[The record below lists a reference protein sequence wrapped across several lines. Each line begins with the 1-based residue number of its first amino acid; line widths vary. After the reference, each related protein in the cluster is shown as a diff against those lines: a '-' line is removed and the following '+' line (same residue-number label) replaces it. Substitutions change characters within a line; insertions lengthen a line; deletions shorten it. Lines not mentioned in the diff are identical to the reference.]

1 MSREIRQR
9 IRSWAITLVRSSVL
23 GLSALRSAILGF
35 ATLGWVALMVGLSPA
50 QASPV
55 QSLSL
60 LAQSSL
66 PSLESPTSESPSL
79 EQTLRSSTLS
89 RPSQLDLQPSDRLQ
103 ALKRSLTQS
112 QVIYLGETHDSEQDH
127 QIQLEIL
134 QALHVRN
141 PKLILAMEM
150 FQRPYQSV
158 LDRYLKRELSESE
171 LVDRTEYL
179 TRWGFPWTLYENILR
194 FSQSKNIPVVALNT
208 PTEVTHKVSR
218 KGLESLTL
226 ADRRF
231 IPPLSEIQIGPVWYR
246 DRIQQIYT
254 EMHQGKGNSDGL
266 TRFFQAQVLWDETMA
281 DRIAWAVRE
290 YPDHQ
295 IVVLVGQGHL
305 LYSDGIPDRVM
316 RRLSPSHPGFSQ
328 VSLILNPD
336 PSLPLTDSVTQRSIA
351 DWILQRTPEPSRP

>member
-1 MSREIRQR
+1 MSREIRWR
-9 IRSWAITLVRSSVL
+9 IRSGAVMLLRCSAL
-23 GLSALRSAILGF
+23 GLAVLRFATVGF
-35 ATLGWVALMVGLSPA
+35 ATVGWISLMVGLSPA

-55 QSLSL
+55 QNLSL
-60 LAQSSL
+60 LERSSL
-66 PSLESPTSESPSL
+66 SSLESSTLESPSL
-79 EQTLRSSTLS
+79 EQTLRSFTLT
-89 RPSQLDLQPSDRLQ
+89 RPSQLDLQSSDRLQ
-103 ALKRSLTQS
+103 SLTRSLTQS

-127 QIQLEIL
+127 QIQLEIF
-134 QALHVRN
+134 QALYVRN

-158 LDRYLKRELSESE
+158 LDRYLKRELSEAE
-171 LVDRTEYL
+171 LIDRTEYRA
-179 TRWGFPWTLYENILR
+179 RWGFPWELYRNILR
-194 FSQSKNIPVVALNT
+194 FSQSKNISVVALNT
-208 PTEVTHKVSR
+208 PTEVTRKVSR

-231 IPPLSEIQIGPVWYR
+231 IPLLSEIQIGPVWYR

-281 DRIAWAVRE
+281 DRIAWAVQE

-305 LYSDGIPDRVM
+305 LYGDGIPDRVM
-316 RRLSPSHPGFSQ
+316 RRLRKSHPGFSQ
-328 VSLILNPD
+328 VSLLLNPD
-336 PSLPLTDSVTQRSIA
+336 PSFPLTDSVTQRSIA
-351 DWILQRTPEPSRP
+351 DWLLKRTPERSKL